1 MQKLIKREEIKHTR
15 FHHLHK
21 DNTAHHEKPATQAYK
36 DYAKKSS
43 VSDNWYR

>member
-1 MQKLIKREEIKHTR
+1 MQKLIKREEIK
-15 FHHLHK
+15 
-21 DNTAHHEKPATQAYK
+21 NTAHHEKPATQAYK